1 MKKPI
6 ILVFGLI
13 VFLATIQLGLAS
25 KPIEIVP
32 SSTNVILTTGEVE
45 TVTLNIKNNQPFD
58 DTFTVSVF
66 PSYLAGVSASLEKT
80 MVSIGS
86 NSEKNIELYFS
97 APLDTEQ
104 FMSAFT
110 VTVKS
115 LANTSIEET
124 TKILLQTKRK
134 SPVYISDIKLNKYAL
149 NPEEKLIIDVKVTN
163 VDKKASEE
171 NYMLKTEIKKGNLTL
186 QRFDDLVESIP
197 ARTTITKE
205 NSYVIGKYAE
215 PGVYLI
221 NSYLKN
227 SLNTVVA
234 SKSTTFKVNAIYKL
248 PTDYTKKTTK
258 IGFLT
263 LTTTIVIKNEGN
275 IESPSFFV
283 TETLPSV
290 ARDLFISSIQPTYV
304 NESNGRVIYSW
315 LVPSLKPG
323 QSIAIIYQINLLG
336 VWVVI
341 LIIALA
347 IYFVFEY
354 SFRPTI
360 VKSHKHFG
368 PITREREIPIV
379 LELKNKSRKEIKNI
393 VVKDTVPAILRVVN
407 KFQTVKP
414 KIKKIKT
421 GVELVWR
428 FSSLKPR
435 EERILSYNVKP
446 IIDIVGSIKLPK
458 AEITYTD
465 KNKKR
470 KVAHSKRLIVNPR

>member
-1 MKKPI
+1 
-6 ILVFGLI
+6 
-13 VFLATIQLGLAS
+13 
-25 KPIEIVP
+25 
-32 SSTNVILTTGEVE
+32 
-45 TVTLNIKNNQPFD
+45 
-58 DTFTVSVF
+58 
-66 PSYLAGVSASLEKT
+66 
-80 MVSIGS
+80 
-86 NSEKNIELYFS
+86 
-97 APLDTEQ
+97 
-104 FMSAFT
+104 MSAFT

-171 NYMLKTEIKKGNLTL
+171 N
-186 QRFDDLVESIP
+186 
-197 ARTTITKE
+197 
-205 NSYVIGKYAE
+205 
-215 PGVYLI
+215 
-221 NSYLKN
+221 
-227 SLNTVVA
+227 
-234 SKSTTFKVNAIYKL
+234 NAIYKL

-323 QSIAIIYQINLLG
+323 QSIAITYQINLLG